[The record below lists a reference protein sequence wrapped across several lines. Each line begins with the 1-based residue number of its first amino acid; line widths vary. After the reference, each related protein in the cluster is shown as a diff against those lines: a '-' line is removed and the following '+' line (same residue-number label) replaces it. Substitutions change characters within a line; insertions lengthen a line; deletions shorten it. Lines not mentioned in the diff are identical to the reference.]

1 MPPEPARATA
11 ANLATAAND
20 TTVSRQLLQPW
31 RCRVLVV
38 DDDELARARLAALLR
53 LAGYDVLTAASG
65 EEALRTM
72 RTTHCPIV
80 LTDWQMPD
88 MDGLALCRALRLRDK
103 QAYVYVLMLTVRNS
117 QRDTLTGLAAGAD
130 DYLVKGAAPS
140 EILARI
146 NVGRRIT
153 RLEQSLRAIN
163 RENGRLAV
171 TDALTVAHNR
181 RYLMKYLPR
190 EVERSRRYCR
200 PLAVLSCDIDR
211 FKAIN
216 DRFGHEAGDQ
226 VLQEF
231 VRRATSRIRQAVDW
245 IARLGGD
252 EFVIVLPETTLH
264 GADCFAKKL
273 CQVLA
278 SQPILTVAGP
288 LTVTASIGVTAAEMP
303 RDFARVSALELLRVA
318 DHFLYLSKSLGRDRA
333 SSASVSSMQ
342 AAMLTALTGVR
353 HDIN

>member
-1 MPPEPARATA
+1 MPPEPLCATA
-11 ANLATAAND
+11 AHLATDASD
-20 TTVSRQLLQPW
+20 TTVSRQLQPW
-31 RCRVLVV
+31 SCRVLVV
-38 DDDELARARLAALLR
+38 DDDDLARARLAALLR
-53 LAGYDVLTAASG
+53 LAGYEVLTAASG

-72 RTTHCPIV
+72 RTTHCQIV

-88 MDGLALCRALRLRDK
+88 VDGLALCRALRLRDN
-103 QAYVYVLMLTVRNS
+103 QAYVYIVMLSVRNS

-146 NVGRRIT
+146 KVGRRIT
-153 RLEQSLRAIN
+153 RLEHSLRAIN
-163 RENGRLAV
+163 RENARLAV
-171 TDALTVAHNR
+171 TDSLTVAHNR

-211 FKAIN
+211 FKTIN
-216 DRFGHEAGDQ
+216 DRCGHETGDQ

-231 VRRATSRIRQAVDW
+231 VKRAASRIRRAADW
-245 IARLGGD
+245 IARMGGD

-264 GADCFAKKL
+264 GAECFAKKL
-273 CQVLA
+273 CHVVA

-288 LTVTASIGVTAAEMP
+288 LTVTASIGVTAVEMP
-303 RDFARVSALELLRVA
+303 RDFARISALDLLRVA
-318 DHFLYLSKSLGRDRA
+318 DYFLYLSKSLGRNRA
-333 SSASVSSMQ
+333 TAAPVSSVQ
-342 AAMLTALTGVR
+342 PATLNALPGVTN
-353 HDIN
+353 DIN

>member
-1 MPPEPARATA
+1 MPQRNGAAVNIQPIAANAEFPHPNQRHAGKCLIHLIQIYVVLRKARALQDLLRGRDGA
-11 ANLATAAND
+11 GQHQRRIR
-20 TTVSRQLLQPW
+20 SHRRQSTYP
-31 RCRVLVV
+31 
-38 DDDELARARLAALLR
+38 RARLS
-53 LAGYDVLTAASG
+53 T
-65 EEALRTM
+65 ET
-72 RTTHCPIV
+72 
-80 LTDWQMPD
+80 
-88 MDGLALCRALRLRDK
+88 LCRALRLRDN
-103 QAYVYVLMLTVRNS
+103 QAYVYIVMLSVRNS

-211 FKAIN
+211 FKTIN
-216 DRFGHEAGDQ
+216 DRCGHETGDQ

-231 VRRATSRIRQAVDW
+231 VKRAASRIRRAADW
-245 IARLGGD
+245 IARIGGD

-264 GADCFAKKL
+264 GAECFAKKL
-273 CQVLA
+273 CHVVA

-288 LTVTASIGVTAAEMP
+288 LSVTASIGVTAVEMP
-303 RDFARVSALELLRVA
+303 RDFARISALDLLRVA
-318 DHFLYLSKSLGRDRA
+318 DYFLYLSKSLGRNRA
-333 SSASVSSMQ
+333 TAAPVSSVQ
-342 AAMLTALTGVR
+342 PATLNALPGVTN
-353 HDIN
+353 DIN